1 MQRIIRYI
9 GMLVSLLVM
18 YSFQSYKNDDSQ
30 LVFVKGEGVEVGIF
44 QNGSRVFHHQHYRI
58 SEIPQVLFGKD
69 YLIVS
74 ENVTQL
80 EFSVAEDAQISLL
93 LPYLEKGYNGLTLTD
108 LSCYFQQTP
117 AIEMRIYQ
125 KKLRAGKKWK
135 FDAKGMPF
143 SLIAPV
149 ISLNSNKA
157 LLEVKGGMID
167 IDTLK
172 QGKSLFLKDKKTIVT
187 DKIPDYL
194 RQLTFAKPL
203 PNTQVADSVRCYKA
217 CEFYL
222 ATTGTINDSKWQ
234 YHDVLVTETMS
245 MHIYRYSYN
254 TPGQWMVIPRTGSA
268 SSILI
273 GEDIRINEPPAIFG
287 TPICISTN
295 QDKHYIT
302 DPTVVILPGGDY
314 LAACKSRFDGENSV
328 VRMLKSKDKGITWS
342 YVTELSAVGF
352 FNFFVLNNSV
362 YLMGTKGGFN
372 QIIIL
377 RSDDGGHTWT
387 SPVDAKNG
395 LLSEAKSY
403 HSASTATVFHNGRV
417 WRAMEDNIPLGKRFF
432 RALVMS
438 APMESDLLDAANWTL
453 SEALPYDRSWL
464 GDSVAFNGWYE
475 GNVVVSPNG
484 EIVNVLR
491 VETFKYKEHAA
502 IIHYCKDGKSA
513 SFDPK
518 TDIISFPGGEKKF
531 TIYFDSVSH
540 KYWTLS
546 NMIFNEDHGM
556 EHAGLIRNRL
566 VLACSE
572 DLYRWEVKDTL
583 ISHPDAHFHAYQYV
597 DWRID
602 GDDIIAV
609 SRTASD
615 SPRGLSTRQ
624 HDANYFTFHRFADFR
639 KNNIKRH
646 IKK

>member
-1 MQRIIRYI
+1 MKKLIQYFGMII
-9 GMLVSLLVM
+9 SLFVI
-18 YSFQSYKNDDSQ
+18 YSFQSYKSVDSQ

-44 QNGSRVFHHQHYRI
+44 QNGSRIFQHQNSRI

-69 YLIVS
+69 YLIT
-74 ENVTQL
+74 NGKAAQF

-93 LPYLEKGYNGLTLTD
+93 LPDSKKGYKGMIQTDMTCYFLEK
-108 LSCYFQQTP
+108 P
-117 AIEMRIYQ
+117 AVEMRIY
-125 KKLRAGKKWK
+125 KKNMRADKVWK
-135 FDAKGMPF
+135 FNPKGMPF

-149 ISLNSNKA
+149 ILLNSDKA

-167 IDTLK
+167 IDTLT
-172 QGKSLFLKDKKTIVT
+172 QGKSLFLKDKKTKVT
-187 DKIPDYL
+187 DLFPDYL
-194 RQLTFAKPL
+194 KQLCFAKPL
-203 PNTQVADSVRCYKA
+203 PNTQVADSVRCYKTCA
-217 CEFYL
+217 FYM
-222 ATTGTINDSKWQ
+222 ATTGAINDSKWQ
-234 YHDVLVTETMS
+234 RQDVLATDTMS
-245 MHIYRYSYN
+245 MQLYRYAYN
-254 TPGQWMVIPRTGSA
+254 TPGQWMALPRTGNA

-273 GEDIRINEPPAIFG
+273 GEDIRINEPPAPFG

-295 QDKHYIT
+295 QDKHFIT
-302 DPTVVILPGGDY
+302 DPTVVILPGGEY

-328 VRMLKSKDKGITWS
+328 VRILKSKDKGITWS

-352 FNFFVLNNSV
+352 FNFFVLNNTV

-387 SPVDAKNG
+387 SPTDAKNG

-417 WRAMEDNIPLGKRFF
+417 WRAMEDNIPLGKRYF
-432 RALVMS
+432 RAMVMS
-438 APMESDLLDAANWTL
+438 APIESDLLDAANWTL

-475 GNVVVSPNG
+475 GNAVVSPEG
-484 EIVNVLR
+484 EIVNMLR
-491 VETFKYKEHAA
+491 VETFKYNENAA
-502 IIHYCKDGKSA
+502 IIHYSKDGTKA

-518 TDIISFPGGEKKF
+518 TDIVPFPGGEKKF

-546 NMIFNEDHGM
+546 NMIFKEDHGK

-566 VLACSE
+566 VLTCSE
-572 DLYRWEVKDTL
+572 DLYHWEVKDTL

-609 SRTASD
+609 ARTASD
-615 SPRGLSTRQ
+615 SQRGLSTRQ
-624 HDANYFTFHRFADFR
+624 HDANYFTFLRFADFR
-639 KNNIKRH
+639 KKG
-646 IKK
+646 KKYLKN

>member
-1 MQRIIRYI
+1 MKRIIQYL
-9 GMLVSLLVM
+9 GMFISLFVI

-44 QNGSRVFHHQHYRI
+44 QNGSRIFQHQNTRI

-69 YLIVS
+69 YLI
-74 ENVTQL
+74 TTGKAAQL

-93 LPYLEKGYNGLTLTD
+93 LPDSEKGYKGMIQTD
-108 LSCYFQQTP
+108 MTCSFQQKP
-117 AIEMRIYQ
+117 ALAMRVY
-125 KKLRAGKKWK
+125 KKNLLAGKVWK
-135 FDAKGMPF
+135 FNSKGMPF

-149 ISLNSNKA
+149 ILMNSDKA

-172 QGKSLFLKDKKTIVT
+172 QGRSLFLKDKKTIIK
-187 DKIPDYL
+187 DLLPDYL
-194 RQLTFAKPL
+194 RQLCFAKPL
-203 PNTQVADSVRCYKA
+203 PNTQVIDSVRCYKT

-222 ATTGTINDSKWQ
+222 ATNGTINDSKWQ
-234 YHDVLVTETMS
+234 PKEVLITENGS
-245 MHIYRYSYN
+245 LQLYRYAYS
-254 TPGQWMVIPRTGSA
+254 TPGQWMALPRTGNA

-273 GEDIRINEPPAIFG
+273 GEDIRISEPPAPLG

-295 QDKHYIT
+295 QDRNYIT
-302 DPTVVILPGGDY
+302 DPTVAILPGGEY

-328 VRMLKSKDKGITWS
+328 VRILKSKDKGITWS
-342 YVTELSAVGF
+342 YVTELSSVGF
-352 FNFFVLNNSV
+352 FNFFVLNKSV

-372 QIIIL
+372 QIILL
-377 RSDDGGHTWT
+377 RSDDGGLTWT
-387 SPVDAKNG
+387 NPTDAENG
-395 LLSEAKSY
+395 LLTEAKSY

-438 APMESDLLDAANWTL
+438 APMESDLLDANNWTL

-475 GNVVVSPNG
+475 GNVVVSPEG

-491 VETFKYKEHAA
+491 VETFKYNEHAA
-502 IIHYCKDGKSA
+502 IIHYSKDGKSP

-518 TDIISFPGGEKKF
+518 TDIVPFPGGEKKF

-546 NMIFNEDHGM
+546 NMIFKEDHGK
-556 EHAGLIRNRL
+556 EHAGLLRNRL
-566 VLACSE
+566 VLSCSA
-572 DLYRWEVKDTL
+572 DLYYWEVSDTL
-583 ISHPDAHFHAYQYV
+583 ISHPDPHFHAYQYV

-609 SRTASD
+609 ARTASD

-639 KNNIKRH
+639 KNKKRH
-646 IKK
+646 LNE